1 MELEYRPGTKMQHVD
16 ALSRYPVNVCM
27 ESMSE
32 EDWSLTVQLQD
43 KPQAIIMALKQGTAD
58 KGLKA
63 EYVVQDERLYRRNL
77 LGIRL
82 YVPAMA
88 RFNLVRKHHDDAG
101 HPWV

>member
-1 MELEYRPGTKMQHVD
+1 
-16 ALSRYPVNVCM
+16 
-27 ESMSE
+27 MSQE
-32 EDWSLTVQLQD
+32 NWFLTIQLQD
-43 KPQAIIMALKQGTAD
+43 DKVQAITMALKQETAV

-63 EYVVQDERLYRRNL
+63 YYVVQDDRLYRRTL

-101 HPWV
+101 HPYV